1 MGQEPI
7 IWEKTRRN
15 LAATLHIED
24 LVADPDRFDAMLDRW
39 WVLGT
44 PGSFDGIFPE
54 TDTSTLAQVSGPTS
68 DSARLR
74 KEIDRHDFR
83 ISDWSVERLFD
94 ELGAFDAADRRFAG
108 FLEELV
114 SHKVVVRE
122 DAQRRI
128 VDAVNPHLCEV
139 HLELCE
145 VDAEGGYVVSCLVSD
160 SRPPFYVD
168 PASAAMGAH
177 NANPGTAQLTA
188 IANTRQACWLDH
200 AFPAS
205 SVGGRV
211 GVDDV
216 DLVVDRIGHRGM
228 AARGKL
234 RHMTAG
240 SRTRSPGSPPP
251 PQPARPRRR
260 CAPVSARLLT
270 P

>member
-145 VDAEGGYVVSCLVSD
+145 VDAEGGYVVSCLVS
-160 SRPPFYVD
+160 
-168 PASAAMGAH
+168 
-177 NANPGTAQLTA
+177 T
-188 IANTRQACWLDH
+188 
-200 AFPAS
+200 
-205 SVGGRV
+205 
-211 GVDDV
+211 
-216 DLVVDRIGHRGM
+216 VDRPSTSTRHRRPW
-228 AARGKL
+228 ARTMPIRGL
-234 RHMTAG
+234 H
-240 SRTRSPGSPPP
+240 S
-251 PQPARPRRR
+251 
-260 CAPVSARLLT
+260 
-270 P
+270 